1 MRVPV
6 SIDPLKRSAV
16 PAAQYSFEQF
26 NIRHDLCHSTIDL
39 VAFRVYAFNVYKWR
53 MPMPRAAVDDNN
65 RVALRVRPADKAVI
79 MRAVAL
85 AQTDM
90 TTFIL
95 QTALRE
101 AQSVIEE
108 HERVKL
114 TQRDSRLVMELL
126 ENPPAPNSKLRKAA
140 RAIPERR

>member
-1 MRVPV
+1 LARLGGFAYTQAYP
-6 SIDPLKRSAV
+6 
-16 PAAQYSFEQF
+16 F
-26 NIRHDLCHSTIDL
+26 NAHNLASGADL
-39 VAFRVYAFNVYKWR
+39 VYAFNVYIKENL
-53 MPMPRAAVDDNN
+53 MPRAVVDDNN

-95 QTALRE
+95 RTVLRE
-101 AQSVIEE
+101 AQAVIEE

-114 TQRDSRLVMELL
+114 TRRDSRLVMQLL
-126 ENPPAPNSKLRKAA
+126 ENPPAPNAKLRKAA
-140 RAIPERR
+140 RAMPGRT

>member
-1 MRVPV
+1 
-6 SIDPLKRSAV
+6 
-16 PAAQYSFEQF
+16 
-26 NIRHDLCHSTIDL
+26 
-39 VAFRVYAFNVYKWR
+39 
-53 MPMPRAAVDDNN
+53 MPRAAVDDNN

-95 QTALRE
+95 RTVLRE

-114 TQRDSRLVMELL
+114 TERDSRLVMELL
-126 ENPPAPNSKLRKAA
+126 ENPPRAPRTRSCSKGLPRCMLACG
-140 RAIPERR
+140 PELYRDLA

>member
-1 MRVPV
+1 MARAPV
-6 SIDPLKRSAV
+6 
-16 PAAQYSFEQF
+16 
-26 NIRHDLCHSTIDL
+26 
-39 VAFRVYAFNVYKWR
+39 
-53 MPMPRAAVDDNN
+53 DNS
-65 RVALRVRPADKAVI
+65 RVALRVQPADKALI

-95 QTALRE
+95 RTALRE

-108 HERVKL
+108 HERLKL

-126 ENPPAPNSKLRKAA
+126 EHPPAANAKLRKAA
-140 RAIPERR
+140 RALPKRT

>member
-1 MRVPV
+1 SGSTRTYPFNAHCL
-6 SIDPLKRSAV
+6 DFEAV
-16 PAAQYSFEQF
+16 LS
-26 NIRHDLCHSTIDL
+26 
-39 VAFRVYAFNVYKWR
+39 YAFNVYKKEDN
-53 MPMPRAAVDDNN
+53 MPRAAVDDNN

-79 MRAVAL
+79 MRAAAL

-95 QTALRE
+95 RTVLRE

-126 ENPPAPNSKLRKAA
+126 ENPPAPNAKLRKAA
-140 RAIPERR
+140 RAMPERS